1 MTVTKCQS
9 LHGTFKAL
17 LIMPCFCTEVPEWT
31 VYTSSAAPSVLRS
44 RGRVRPMFD
53 QSHQCK
59 PEAHSWFTIGN
70 GVPGKGMPQIP
81 ARGQR
86 AAPYQTAFLSA
97 GQTQTG
103 ASSARV

>member
-1 MTVTKCQS
+1 MTVTQGHS
-9 LHGTFKAL
+9 LHGTFKVKL
-17 LIMPCFCTEVPEWT
+17 TMPQFCTEMPEWT
-31 VYTSSAAPSVLRS
+31 VDTSSAAPSVLRS
-44 RGRVRPMFD
+44 RGWVRPTFT
-53 QSHQCK
+53 QRHQFK
-59 PEAHSWFTIGN
+59 PEAHSWFTVGN